1 MTGTGT
7 PDETAAL
14 LAFFTDAA
22 QPVTAVAAP
31 TGVAL
36 ATITPIPPD
45 PLQVRNSEDIRAA
58 IIELLAAGKFLREI
72 ARMPGMPSTQAIR
85 NWRKADPDFDK
96 EIEAARLEGCDVIA
110 ESCMQIADDGTN
122 DYYDDDGVRKVDT
135 DHIQRSKLRVDTRL
149 RLLEKMH
156 PRKYGAKVDVNHGG
170 QEGNPVRLI
179 AANMTQEES
188 TQLYSEMLK
197 VGR

>member
-1 MTGTGT
+1 MTTLT
-7 PDETAAL
+7 ESDSIALMLAMFDMPEPAPNAVTIVCRLPDE
-14 LAFFTDAA
+14 
-22 QPVTAVAAP
+22 
-31 TGVAL
+31 
-36 ATITPIPPD
+36 
-45 PLQVRNSEDIRAA
+45 PLQIRNSEEIRAQ
-58 IIELLAAGKFLREI
+58 IIELLASGKFLREI

-96 EIEAARLEGCDVIA
+96 EVEAARLEGCDVIA
-110 ESCMQIADDGTN
+110 ESCLTIADDGTN
-122 DYYDDDGVRKVDT
+122 DYIDVDGVRRVDT
-135 DHIQRSKLRVDTRL
+135 DHIQRSKLRVDIRM

-156 PRKYGAKVDVNHGG
+156 PKKYGAKIDMNHGG

>member
-1 MTGTGT
+1 MTEA
-7 PDETAAL
+7 DS
-14 LAFFTDAA
+14 
-22 QPVTAVAAP
+22 
-31 TGVAL
+31 VAL
-36 ATITPIPPD
+36 MLAMFDQPAPAPNAVTTIYPIPAD

-58 IIELLAAGKFLREI
+58 IIALLSSGKFLREI

-110 ESCMQIADDGTN
+110 ESCLQIADDGTN
-122 DYYDDDGVRKVDT
+122 DTQVDEHGRTVVNT

-149 RLLEKMH
+149 KLLEKMH

-170 QEGNPVRLI
+170 QEGNPVILI

-188 TQLYSEMLK
+188 TQLYSEMLR
-197 VGR
+197 VGRSG

>member
-1 MTGTGT
+1 MSLTGTAT
-7 PDETAAL
+7 PDETAEL
-14 LAFFTDAA
+14 LAFFAPAA
-22 QPVTAVAAP
+22 VTPQPVTAV
-31 TGVAL
+31 T
-36 ATITPIPPD
+36 TITPIPAD

-58 IIELLAAGKFLREI
+58 IIELLAGGTFLREI

-96 EIEAARLEGCDVIA
+96 EIEAARLEGTDAIF
-110 ESCMQIADDGTN
+110 ESSLQIADDGRN
-122 DYYDDDGVRKVDT
+122 DYIDVDGVRRVDT
-135 DHIQRSKLRVDTRL
+135 DHIQRSKLRVDTRM
-149 RLLEKMH
+149 RLAEKMN
-156 PRKYGAKVDVNHGG
+156 PKKYGAKVDVNHGG

-197 VGR
+197 VGRT

>member
-1 MTGTGT
+1 MSKGGTAT
-7 PDETAAL
+7 EDETAEL
-14 LAFFTDAA
+14 LAFFTAPA
-22 QPVTAVAAP
+22 PVVVAPQPVT
-31 TGVAL
+31 
-36 ATITPIPPD
+36 TITPIPAD
-45 PLQVRNSEDIRAA
+45 PLQVRNSEDIREK
-58 IIELLAAGKFLREI
+58 IIELLASGKFLREI
-72 ARMPGMPSTQAIR
+72 ARMPDMPSTQAIR

>member
-1 MTGTGT
+1 MLALFGAPPPAVSEPTQLVVTEPIT
-7 PDETAAL
+7 QVRDSEEIREKILAL
-14 LAFFTDAA
+14 L
-22 QPVTAVAAP
+22 
-31 TGVAL
+31 
-36 ATITPIPPD
+36 
-45 PLQVRNSEDIRAA
+45 SE
-58 IIELLAAGKFLREI
+58 GTFLRQI

-96 EIEAARLEGCDVIA
+96 EIEDARLAGCDAIA
-110 ESCMQIADDGTN
+110 EDIFEIIDDKSGDHYVDEAGRTVSDPTNVQRNKLQADM
-122 DYYDDDGVRKVDT
+122 
-135 DHIQRSKLRVDTRL
+135 RL

-156 PRKYGAKVDVNHGG
+156 PRKYGAKVDMNHGG
-170 QEGNPVRLI
+170 QVGNPIRLI

>member
-1 MTGTGT
+1 VSRGGTAT

-14 LAFFTDAA
+14 LAFFAPA
-22 QPVTAVAAP
+22 QPSTAV
-31 TGVAL
+31 V
-36 ATITPIPPD
+36 TITPIPAD
-45 PLQVRNSEDIRAA
+45 PLQVRDSEYIREK
-58 IIELLAAGKFLREI
+58 IIELLASGMFLREI
-72 ARMPGMPSTQAIR
+72 ARMPDMPSTQAIR
-85 NWRKADPDFDK
+85 NWRKADPSFDK

-110 ESCMQIADDGTN
+110 ESCLVIADDGTN
-122 DYYDDDGVRKVDT
+122 DYIDVDGVRRVDT

>member
-1 MTGTGT
+1 M
-7 PDETAAL
+7 
-14 LAFFTDAA
+14 LAFFTAPVPA
-22 QPVTAVAAP
+22 VQPVAAV
-31 TGVAL
+31 T
-36 ATITPIPPD
+36 TITPVPAD

-58 IIELLAAGKFLREI
+58 IIELLASGKFLREI

-197 VGR
+197 VGRV